1 MTSKGDSESERILRL
16 LVKPVAEAFRERFGE
31 LIPPQIESIPQILEG
46 RNLLLM
52 SPTGTGKTEA
62 AMLPILS
69 SIMLEGRTPG
79 VKLVYITPLR
89 ALNRDLLE
97 RIEWWSQKLD
107 LTVSVRHGDT
117 GAGERRMQAL
127 SPPDMLITTPETLQ
141 AILTGRVLRRH
152 LKAVRWVIVDEIHEL
167 AMDKRGVQLSVGLE
181 RLVEIVGRR
190 FQRVG
195 LSATI
200 GDPERI
206 ASFLVGA
213 DEDCEIVR
221 VPLGREMK
229 LDVVFP
235 RPTAKDR
242 KLAEKLLTFPSVAA
256 RLSKIREL
264 VESHQ
269 STLVFTN
276 TRPLAEILTNRFRAW
291 DSELPMGVHHG
302 SLAKPSR
309 LSAEQGLKRG
319 TLMGI
324 ICTSSLELGIDVGAI
339 DFVVQYNSPREVTR
353 LTQRVG
359 RSGHKIGR
367 TARGTVIV
375 SDSDDALE
383 AMAITRRAKLEELE
397 EPLIPENS
405 SDVLAH
411 QIAGLLV
418 ERSRW
423 TIQEILDIVK
433 RAYPFH
439 SLKLHQLRDVVSFMS
454 ALRLANIVEDEYIT
468 RAFKS
473 KPLFDYYFNT
483 LSMIP
488 EVRQYLVVNE
498 ATQEP
503 IGILDE
509 EFVSEHGDPGTK
521 FVLTGKPWNILH
533 TEGDK
538 IYVSALEGFEG
549 AVPSW
554 VGEEIP
560 VPFEIAQEVG
570 AVRAELEWRCLAGE
584 KYADVCS
591 DIALRYEVEPDV
603 ALRALKEVWIHLKR
617 HIPVPADKSVL
628 IERHGKFTVMHICGG
643 LKINRTIARLV
654 AFDLSERIG
663 APIATQQDAYR
674 IAFQSSDVYPGLVLE
689 SLHGL
694 SESGVKERL
703 VSAVESSGLFKRRV
717 MHVARKMGVLKKE
730 ASLLDVTA
738 TRIVEAVKG
747 TPVYDE
753 ALKVVIY
760 NDLDVKGTED
770 FLRKAA
776 TGEIQI
782 ETMELTEG
790 LSPLARLTVQ
800 RYRSEFE
807 VAASD
812 RIERLVL
819 NAVKARLMNEAP
831 LLVCASCWDFA
842 DKRLVKDLDEHPRCP
857 RCSSPRLGVIQA
869 EPSEVYG
876 LVARK
881 GRATGSASAK
891 RRSKILATSRLVEKY
906 GKAAVIVLVGRR
918 ISRKD
923 IQQILQKHGKVSD
936 DLVLDMIEAEKRALR
951 RMFR

>member
-1 MTSKGDSESERILRL
+1 VLRL
-16 LVKPVAEAFRERFGE
+16 LAKPVAEAFRERFGE
-31 LIPPQIESIPQILEG
+31 LIPPQVQSIPKILEG

-62 AMLPILS
+62 ATLPILS
-69 SIMLEGRTPG
+69 KIMLEGRTPG
-79 VKLVYITPLR
+79 VKLVYVTPLR

-97 RIEWWSQKLD
+97 RIEWWGQKLD

-117 GAGERRMQAL
+117 AAGERRMQAL

-152 LKAVRWVIVDEIHEL
+152 LRALRWVVVDEIHEL
-167 AMDKRGVQLSVGLE
+167 ATDKRGVQLSVGLE

-190 FQRVG
+190 FQRIG

-206 ASFLVGA
+206 ASFLVG
-213 DEDCEIVR
+213 DGEDCEIVG

-235 RPTAKDR
+235 RPMEDDR
-242 KLAEKLLTFPSVAA
+242 KLAEKLMTFPSVAA
-256 RLSKIREL
+256 RLSKIKEL

-291 DSELPMGVHHG
+291 DLELPMGVHHG

-339 DFVVQYNSPREVTR
+339 DLVIQYNSPREVTR

-359 RSGHKIGR
+359 RSGHRIGR
-367 TARGTVIV
+367 TAKGIIIV

-383 AMAITRRAKLEELE
+383 AMAIARRARLEKLE
-397 EPLIPENS
+397 EPLVPENS

-411 QIAGLLV
+411 QVAGLLV

-423 TIQEILDIVK
+423 TAQEILDIVK
-433 RAYPFH
+433 RAYPFR
-439 SLKLHQLRDVVSFMS
+439 SLKQHQFGEVVSFM
-454 ALRLANIVEDEYIT
+454 AAMRLANITEGEYIT
-468 RAFKS
+468 RPFKS

-498 ATQEP
+498 ASQEP

-509 EFVSEHGDPGTK
+509 EFVSEHGDPGTR
-521 FVLTGKPWNILH
+521 FVLTGKPWRILH
-533 TEGDK
+533 TEEDT
-538 IYVSALEGFEG
+538 IYVSPLEGFEG
-549 AVPSW
+549 TVPSW

-560 VPFEIAQEVG
+560 VPLEIAQEVG
-570 AVRAELEWRCLAGE
+570 ALRAELERRCLAGE
-584 KYADVCS
+584 KYTEVCV
-591 DIALRYEVEPDV
+591 DIAGRYEVQPDV
-603 ALRALKEVWIHLKR
+603 VFKALKEVWAHIKKD
-617 HIPVPADKSVL
+617 IPVPTDNRVL
-628 IERHGKFTVMHICGG
+628 IERHGEFTVMHICGG
-643 LKINRTIARLV
+643 LMINRTIARLV

-674 IAFQSSDVYPGLVLE
+674 IAFHSTDVYPNLVLE
-689 SLHGL
+689 AVHRL
-694 SESGVKERL
+694 SGGDIMERL
-703 VSAVESSGLFKRRV
+703 VSALESSGLFKRRV
-717 MHVARKMGVLKKE
+717 MHVARKMGVLEKE

-738 TRIVEAVKG
+738 ARVVEAVKG

-753 ALKVVIY
+753 ALRVAIY
-760 NDLDVKGTED
+760 QDLDLEGAED
-770 FLRKAA
+770 LLRKVAS
-776 TGEIQI
+776 GEMPI
-782 ETMELTEG
+782 EPRELVEG

-800 RYRSEFE
+800 RYKTEFE

-819 NAVKARLMNEAP
+819 TAVKARLMNETP

-842 DKRLVKDLDEHPRCP
+842 EKRVVKDLDDQPKCP

-881 GRATGSASAK
+881 GKSTGSASA
-891 RRSKILATSRLVEKY
+891 RREREILATSQLVEKY
-906 GKAAVIVLVGRR
+906 GKPAVVVLVSRNL
-918 ISRKD
+918 SRKD
-923 IQQILQKHGKVSD
+923 VHEILEKHKRVSD
-936 DLVLDMIEAEKRALR
+936 DLVQDIIEGEKRALR

>member
-1 MTSKGDSESERILRL
+1 MTSKSGSESEKVLRL

-31 LIPPQIESIPQILEG
+31 LIPPQIDSIPKILEG

-69 SIMLEGRTPG
+69 KIMLEGRIPG

-97 RIEWWSQKLD
+97 RIEWWSQELD

-117 GAGERRMQAL
+117 GASERRMQAL

-152 LKAVRWVIVDEIHEL
+152 LKTLRWVIVDEIHEL
-167 AMDKRGVQLSVGLE
+167 ATDKRGVQLSVGLE

-190 FQRVG
+190 FQRIG

-200 GDPERI
+200 GDPEKI
-206 ASFLVGA
+206 ASFLVGG
-213 DEDCEIVR
+213 DEGCEIVR
-221 VPLGREMK
+221 VPLDRKMK

-235 RPTAKDR
+235 RPTAEDR
-242 KLAEKLLTFPSVAA
+242 KLAEKLMTFPSVAA

-291 DSELPMGVHHG
+291 DLELPMGVHHG

-319 TLMGI
+319 TLIGI

-339 DFVVQYNSPREVTR
+339 DLVVQYNSPREVTR

-383 AMAITRRAKLEELE
+383 AMAITRRAQLEELE

-411 QIAGLLV
+411 QLAGLLV

-439 SLKLHQLRDVVSFMS
+439 GLRLHQLREVAYFMS
-454 ALRLANIVEDEYIT
+454 AVRLANIVEDEYIT

-473 KPLFDYYFNT
+473 KPLFEYYFNT

-533 TEGDK
+533 TEGDR

-560 VPFEIAQEVG
+560 VPFDIAQEVG
-570 AVRAELEWRCLAGE
+570 ALRAELERRCLAGE

-603 ALRALKEVWIHLKR
+603 VLRALKEVWLHLKQ
-617 HIPVPADKSVL
+617 HIPVPTDKRVL
-628 IERHGKFTVMHICGG
+628 IERHGKFTVMHVCGG

-674 IAFQSSDVYPGLVLE
+674 IAFQSSDIYPQLVLE
-689 SLHGL
+689 SLYGL
-694 SESGVKERL
+694 SASGVEERL
-703 VSAVESSGLFKRRV
+703 VSAVKSSGLFKRRV

-738 TRIVEAVKG
+738 TRIVEAVEG

-760 NDLDVKGTED
+760 HDLDVKGTED
-770 FLRKAA
+770 LLHKAT
-776 TGEIQI
+776 TGEIEI
-782 ETMELTEG
+782 ETRELVEK

-819 NAVKARLMNEAP
+819 NAVKARLMNEVP

-842 DKRLVKDLDEHPRCP
+842 DKRLVKDLEEHPACP
-857 RCSSPRLGVIQA
+857 RCHSPRLGVIQA

-891 RRSKILATSRLVEKY
+891 RRSKILATSRLVEKH
-906 GKAAVIVLVGRR
+906 GKAAVMVLVGRR
-918 ISRKD
+918 ISRKE

-936 DLVLDMIEAEKRALR
+936 DLVLDIIEAEKRALR

>member
-1 MTSKGDSESERILRL
+1 MTSKSDSESEKVLRL

-31 LIPPQIESIPQILEG
+31 LIPPQIESIPKIMEG

-69 SIMLEGRTPG
+69 KIMLEGRIPG

-97 RIEWWSQKLD
+97 RIEWWSQELD

-117 GAGERRMQAL
+117 GASERRMQAL

-141 AILTGRVLRRH
+141 AILTGRLLRRH
-152 LKAVRWVIVDEIHEL
+152 LKTLRWVIVDEIHEL
-167 AMDKRGVQLSVGLE
+167 ATDKRGVQLSVGLE

-190 FQRVG
+190 FQRIG

-200 GDPERI
+200 GDPEKI
-206 ASFLVGA
+206 ASFLVGD
-213 DEDCEIVR
+213 DEGCEIVR
-221 VPLGREMK
+221 VPLDRKMK
-229 LDVVFP
+229 LEVVFP
-235 RPTAKDR
+235 RPTAEDR
-242 KLAEKLLTFPSVAA
+242 KLAEKLMTFPSVAA

-291 DSELPMGVHHG
+291 DLELPMGVHHG

-309 LSAEQGLKRG
+309 LSTEQGLKRG
-319 TLMGI
+319 TLIGI

-339 DFVVQYNSPREVTR
+339 DLVVQYNSPREVTR

-383 AMAITRRAKLEELE
+383 AMAITRRAQLEELE
-397 EPLIPENS
+397 ESIIPENS

-411 QIAGLLV
+411 QMAGLLV

-439 SLKLHQLRDVVSFMS
+439 GLRLHQLREVAYFMS
-454 ALRLANIVEDEYIT
+454 AVRLANIVEDEYIT

-473 KPLFDYYFNT
+473 KPLFEYYFNT

-533 TEGDK
+533 TQGDR
-538 IYVSALEGFEG
+538 IYVSAVEGFEG

-570 AVRAELEWRCLAGE
+570 ALRAELERRCLAGE

-603 ALRALKEVWIHLKR
+603 VLRALKEVWLHLKQ
-617 HIPVPADKSVL
+617 HIPVPTDKRVL
-628 IERHGKFTVMHICGG
+628 IERHDKFTVMHVCGG

-674 IAFQSSDVYPGLVLE
+674 IAFQSSDVYPQLVLE

-694 SESGVKERL
+694 SASGVKERL

-738 TRIVEAVKG
+738 TRIVEAVEG

-760 NDLDVKGTED
+760 HDLDVKGTED
-770 FLRKAA
+770 FLHKAI

-782 ETMELTEG
+782 ETRELVEK

-800 RYRSEFE
+800 RHRSEFE

-819 NAVKARLMNEAP
+819 NAVKARLMNEVP

-842 DKRLVKDLDEHPRCP
+842 DKRLVKDLDEHLTCP
-857 RCSSPRLGVIQA
+857 RCYSPRLGVIQA

-891 RRSKILATSRLVEKY
+891 RKSKILATSRLVEKY
-906 GKAAVIVLVGRR
+906 GKAAVVVLVGRR

-936 DLVLDMIEAEKRALR
+936 DLVLDIIEAEKRALR

>member
-1 MTSKGDSESERILRL
+1 MTSKSDSENEKVLQL
-16 LVKPVAEAFRERFGE
+16 LVKPVAEAFRERFGD
-31 LIPPQIESIPQILEG
+31 LIPPQVESIPKILEG

-62 AMLPILS
+62 ALLPVLS
-69 SIMLEGRTPG
+69 RIMLEGRTPG
-79 VKLVYITPLR
+79 IKLLYVTPLR

-97 RIEWWSQKLD
+97 RIDWWSQKLD

-117 GAGERRMQAL
+117 SASERRMQAL

-152 LKAVRWVIVDEIHEL
+152 LRALRWVVVDEIHEL
-167 AMDKRGVQLSVGLE
+167 STDKRGVQLSVGLE
-181 RLVEIVGRR
+181 RLAEIVGRR

-213 DEDCEIVR
+213 GEDCEIVK
-221 VPLGREMK
+221 VPVGREMK
-229 LDVVFP
+229 LDVIFP
-235 RPTAKDR
+235 QPTEKDR
-242 KLAEKLLTFPSVAA
+242 KLAEKLMTFPSVAA

-291 DSELPMGVHHG
+291 DLELPMGVHHG
-302 SLAKPSR
+302 SLAKASR

-319 TLMGI
+319 KLTGI
-324 ICTSSLELGIDVGAI
+324 ICTSSLELGIDIGAI
-339 DFVVQYNSPREVTR
+339 DLTIQYNSPREVTR

-359 RSGHKIGR
+359 RSGHRIGR
-367 TARGTVIV
+367 TAQGTIIV

-383 AMAITRRAKLEELE
+383 AMAIARRAKLEKLE

-423 TIQEILDIVK
+423 TAQEVLDIVN
-433 RAYPFH
+433 RAYPFR
-439 SLKLHQLRDVVSFMS
+439 SLKPHQLKEVVSLMS
-454 ALRLANIVEDEYIT
+454 ALGLANIIEEEYIT

-498 ATQEP
+498 ANQEP

-509 EFVSEHGDPGTK
+509 EFVAEHGDPGTR
-521 FVLTGKPWNILH
+521 FVLTGRPWMILH
-533 TEGDK
+533 TEGEK

-560 VPFEIAQEVG
+560 VPLEIAQEVG
-570 AVRAELEWRCLAGE
+570 ALRAELERRCLGDE
-584 KYADVCS
+584 KYAGVCS
-591 DIALRYEVEPDV
+591 DIARRYEVAPGV
-603 ALRALKEVWIHLKR
+603 VLRALKEVWVHIKKG
-617 HIPVPADKSVL
+617 IPVPTDKRIL
-628 IERHGKFTVMHICGG
+628 IERHGKFIVMHICGG
-643 LKINRTIARLV
+643 LRINRTIARLL

-663 APIATQQDAYR
+663 APIATRQDAYR
-674 IAFQSSDVYPGLVLE
+674 IAFESSDIHPRLILEAIRKLSRGGVRGL
-689 SLHGL
+689 
-694 SESGVKERL
+694 L
-703 VSAVESSGLFKRRV
+703 VSAVEASGLFKRRV
-717 MHVARKMGVLKKE
+717 MHVARKMGVLKKK

-738 TRIVEAVKG
+738 TRIVEAMKG
-747 TPVYDE
+747 TPVHDE
-753 ALKVVIY
+753 ALRVVIHY
-760 NDLDVKGTED
+760 DLDVTGAD
-770 FLRKAA
+770 DLLRKAA
-776 TGEIQI
+776 SGEMQI
-782 ETMELTEG
+782 ETRELVEG
-790 LSPLARLTVQ
+790 LSPLARLTLK

-807 VAASD
+807 VAASN

-819 NAVKARLMNEAP
+819 NAVKARLINETP
-831 LLVCASCWDFA
+831 LLVCASCWDSA
-842 DKRLVKDLDEHPRCP
+842 EKRLMKDLDEHPECP

-876 LVARK
+876 LIARK
-881 GRATGSASAK
+881 GRATSSASTKK
-891 RRSKILATSRLVEKY
+891 RRRILWTSQLVEKY
-906 GKAAVIVLVGRR
+906 GKAAVMVLVGRR

-923 IQQILQKHGKVSD
+923 IHEILEKHKRVSD
-936 DLVLDMIEAEKRALR
+936 DLVRDIIEGEKRALR